1 MLQPFLVLNTLSN
14 KHYFMPK
21 LYFLYC
27 FLFCFTLNAQNFD
40 SDWKTVYKFELDGK
54 IESAQKEV
62 NAIYKKARRKK
73 DNSTVLKCFF
83 YLSKF
88 EQVFDENAQSTIIL
102 NLKNEIKTASKE
114 NKALFYYVYA
124 KILTDYQ
131 NANRYQINKRTFV
144 ENNKNDDFLT
154 WSAADFRTE
163 IQKCYDEL
171 LKNKKELRAISIEDY
186 KDIFEYSSNIDAK
199 NYTLYDFLFE
209 KKLKYYNEFTFWN
222 RNDKSFDFEK
232 TFNLSPNEFV
242 QIKISDIKDKSIV
255 KFVELLQE
263 NEIHL
268 IENNLFDQLDY
279 AFYNR
284 LIIANQK
291 TNTNNR
297 IQLNALEKQTKN
309 IYLKQELQADRAVY
323 LTYKQADS
331 LNINYKQKALIL
343 IDSIFQIKTNAD
355 ALSRA
360 ENLRNEIIKKS
371 LNIQLTKTIYP
382 FEKNR
387 AFVNFKNVDSIK
399 ISYYKFPIALNEAL
413 NKYNNIKKINT
424 DSLVID
430 FVSKNKAYQNYTRI
444 LPKKTDFNYHS
455 TEILLEDVAS
465 GNYLVFMEANNYSK
479 RKDTVSNAFSYEIVK
494 ATQFIVIEDKDETN
508 DLIYLYDRK
517 SGKPI
522 ENASIIG
529 ELGQYK
535 SDKNGKVSIKKSMY
549 NTDYKQNNQITIFKE
564 NDTLIHNYNRSFI
577 YKNNREDDDEF
588 ENYEAKGMVFFDRA
602 IYRPGQK
609 MFYKGILVEK
619 KDDIK
624 SVVPFVTV
632 HVTVY
637 SPENTA
643 LKEFDVQTNE
653 FGSFSGEFVIPK
665 NSLTGRFYMEI
676 EEPNNYEKDNK
687 YYDKNEDEHSFWD
700 YVDFHD
706 NSEYN
711 FQVEEYKRPTFEVT
725 FNEIKENYTI
735 GDNLQIVG
743 NAKALAGN
751 NLTNAKVSYTVTR
764 SYTTKKNEWNT
775 DNNFIN
781 EEIFTDS
788 DGNFVIPISAKLDSI
803 TDDKIDNF
811 RFSINVS
818 VTDSNGETRTAT
830 DEILVNQKTL
840 KLNIVAANIV
850 NAEDPKALQIKSTT
864 YNNFP
869 IDSKGEI
876 KIYRLKYKEFLIQRT
891 FTYPEIQEIDR
902 TLFETLFPH
911 EPYNQSD
918 FETERILIKTI
929 PFDTEISKEVSL
941 DFLKNENLSRYEIV
955 AHSFDF
961 KNNKIEDVS
970 EFRLVSKENPV
981 SNSQLFTYK
990 DISKK
995 EGNYFEIEIQSV
1007 IPDLY
1012 ITHRYYADKEKL
1024 QQVVTQQLVNG
1035 KTIFKIKKEK
1045 EYKNN
1050 INFHFSTFWENQS
1063 HEQRYSISKG
1073 KTESKLNIE
1082 VTSLRNK
1089 IEPGSKENW
1098 SFKILNSKLQAEVL
1112 ASMYDSSLDQFTTK
1126 DWENVYFNLDENY
1139 YNAPQIYLR
1148 KNNSYTYFTN
1158 FYLQKKYFENYKRN
1172 PEMYWFG
1179 FNFNDHKNTRILKD
1193 YLAKISSTISIPK
1206 NTKTIAGIILNNGQ
1220 PLAGATI
1227 CVKDT
1232 QRGFATDFD
1241 GEFTIE
1247 AFKGE
1252 TLIVEYIGMNRKEI
1266 TIESYKNLEIILE
1279 ENDDYLLETIVV
1291 VYNQMQTK
1299 VSSTN
1304 ASTTVNSEILEN
1316 RPNESVLFS
1325 LKVSMPGINLTSS
1338 SGTPGSEKFAGFI
1351 RGSSSING
1359 NSDPLIIIDGVPS
1372 SQDDFRKLTSND
1384 IDSVTVL
1391 KDKEATSIYGNKG
1404 TNGVIVITTKKGLQ
1418 DLAQVKTRT
1427 NFNETA
1433 FFYPNLKTD
1442 KNGTISFEFTSPES
1456 LTQWKLRLFA
1466 HNKNAEVGA
1475 FETKIISQKEVM
1487 VQTNMPRFVREKD
1500 EIKISVKV
1508 VNMTLESKSG
1518 IAMLQ
1523 LFDAATNTI
1532 IDEICANKKNIK
1544 NFICKPKESVPVEWI
1559 IQIPEDLHG
1568 LQYKIV
1574 AKSGNFSDGEENI
1587 LPVLSNKILITESI
1601 PIWVKGETKK
1611 EYEFSNLK
1619 NNTSTTLKSHL
1630 FTLEYTSN
1638 PTWLALQSLPY
1649 LMEYEHE
1656 CAEQTFSRYYA
1667 NYIATQIID
1676 SNPKI
1681 AALFETWKKEGKLI
1695 SKLKMNEELKSIVLT
1710 ETPWLLDA
1718 ENDESKNNRL
1728 ALLMDLNS
1736 MKEAMEIT
1744 LKKLK
1749 EKQKTSGA
1757 FSWFEGGEDNIYI
1770 TQHIIKGLGHLAKLF
1785 PGKDSIY
1792 TSILDK
1798 AIPFLDQNHVDNN
1811 SLKNKKINYYTYSD
1825 LHYLYARSFYQKKHP
1840 VSTKIDSIIA
1850 IQKVEFKKD
1859 WLTYNIYSKALL
1871 ALTMHRFGDKT
1882 FAKKILTNLKE
1893 TAARNEDNGMFWI
1906 ENTNGYYWYQNAI
1919 ETQAILIEAFAEI
1932 ENDDKIVEELKVW
1945 LLKNKQVNKW
1955 PTTKST
1961 TEAVY
1966 ALLLHGSDW
1975 TSIKDNTKFTIGN
1988 EKVFTKKLSEKD
2000 KEAETG
2006 YIKLNWNAEEITQEM
2021 GTIKVENKSKV
2032 PGYGGVHWQYFE
2044 NLENIKTDSTKVL
2057 NISKTLYK
2065 KIKTT
2070 KGNEL
2075 IELNKEQLK
2084 TGDLITI
2091 RLIIKTESDL
2101 EFVHL
2106 KDLRASCFEPV
2117 NVISNYEWKENVSYY
2132 KSTKDVATHFFF
2144 DKINKG
2150 TYVLEYDVRINNSG
2164 VFNDG
2169 VATIQSM
2176 YAPEFS
2182 AHSRNTTITID

>member
-1 MLQPFLVLNTLSN
+1 
-14 KHYFMPK
+14 MPK

-27 FLFCFTLNAQNFD
+27 FLFCVTLNAQNFD

-62 NAIYKKARRKK
+62 GVIYKKARRKK
-73 DNSTVLKCFF
+73 DNYTVLKCFF

-114 NKALFYYVYA
+114 NKSLLYYVYV

-131 NANRYQINKRTFV
+131 NANRYQINKRTSV

-199 NYTLYDFLFE
+199 NYTLYDFLYE

-242 QIKISDIKDKSIV
+242 QIKISDIKDKSIA

-268 IENNLFDQLDY
+268 IENNLYNQLDY

-284 LIIANQK
+284 LKIANQK
-291 TNTNNR
+291 TNTNKR

-309 IYLKQELQADRAVY
+309 IYLKQELKADRAAY

-413 NKYNNIKKINT
+413 NKYNNIMKINT

-465 GNYLVFMEANNYSK
+465 GNYLVFMETNNYSK
-479 RKDTVSNAFSYEIVK
+479 LKDTVSNAFSYEIVK
-494 ATQFIVIEDKDETN
+494 ATQFIVIEDEDETN
-508 DLIYLYDRK
+508 DLLYLYDRK

-564 NDTLIHNYNRSFI
+564 NDTLIHNYNRSYV
-577 YKNNREDDDEF
+577 YKNKGKDDDDEF
-588 ENYEAKGMVFFDRA
+588 ENYEAKAMVFFDRA

-609 MFYKGILVEK
+609 MFYKGVLVEK
-619 KDDIK
+619 KEEIK

-632 HVTVY
+632 HVTIY

-643 LKEFDVQTNE
+643 LKEFDVQTNK
-653 FGSFSGEFVIPK
+653 FGSFSGEFDIPK

-700 YVDFHD
+700 FVDFYD

-735 GDNLQIVG
+735 GDSLQIVG

-751 NLTNAKVSYTVTR
+751 NLTNAKVSYTVSR

-788 DGNFVIPISAKLDSI
+788 DGNFVIPIGAKLDSI
-803 TDDKIDNF
+803 TNDKIDNF

-830 DEILVNQKTL
+830 EEILVNQKTL

-876 KIYRLKYKEFLIQRT
+876 KIYRLKYKEFLKQRT
-891 FTYPEIQEIDR
+891 FIYPEIQEIER
-902 TLFETLFPH
+902 TLFETLFPY

-918 FETERILIKTI
+918 YETERILIKTI

-941 DFLKNENLSRYEIV
+941 DFLKNENPSRYEIL
-955 AHSFDF
+955 AHSFDS

-1012 ITHRYYADKEKL
+1012 ITHRYYADKEDL
-1024 QQVVTQQLVNG
+1024 QQEVTQQLVHG
-1035 KTIFKIKKEK
+1035 KTVFKIKKEK

-1050 INFHFSTFWENQS
+1050 VNFHFSAFWENQS
-1063 HEQRYSISKG
+1063 HEQRYSISKE
-1073 KTESKLNIE
+1073 KTETKLNIE

-1139 YNAPQIYLR
+1139 YNSPQIYIR

-1179 FNFNDHKNTRILKD
+1179 FNFNDANNRRNYNEYYNQISQKVIVPKS
-1193 YLAKISSTISIPK
+1193 AKSIS
-1206 NTKTIAGIILNNGQ
+1206 GIVYDVDGPI
-1220 PLAGATI
+1220 AGATI
-1227 CVKDT
+1227 TIKGT
-1232 QRGFATDFD
+1232 KRGVTTDFD
-1241 GEFTIE
+1241 GNFFID
-1247 AFKGE
+1247 AVKGE
-1252 TLIVEYIGMNRKEI
+1252 TLIASYIGSLKEI
-1266 TIESYKNLEIILE
+1266 IITSSKNYEIELVATNLDE
-1279 ENDDYLLETIVV
+1279 IVV
-1291 VYNQMQTK
+1291 IGYG
-1299 VSSTN
+1299 
-1304 ASTTVNSEILEN
+1304 STTKEAYVGSAITYDGYMARDKDGLNDEEYLYRDGDFKFLRGRVSGVQVID
-1316 RPNESVLFS
+1316 ES
-1325 LKVSMPGINLTSS
+1325 GA
-1338 SGTPGSEKFAGFI
+1338 PGSDATIRI
-1351 RGSSSING
+1351 RGFGSVYG
-1359 NSDPLIIIDGVPS
+1359 NKNPLYVVDGVP
-1372 SQDDFRKLTSND
+1372 FNEEVVD
-1384 IDSVTVL
+1384 INLQNIETITIL
-1391 KDKEATSIYGNKG
+1391 KDKEATSIYGNRG
-1404 TNGVIVITTKKGLQ
+1404 ANGVIIITTKNVLNT
-1418 DLAQVKTRT
+1418 LAQAKTRT

-1442 KNGTISFEFTSPES
+1442 INGKISFEFTSPES

-1500 EIKISVKV
+1500 EIKISAKV
-1508 VNMTLESKSG
+1508 VNMTLESKYG

-1532 IDEICANKKNIK
+1532 IDEICANKNNIK

-1559 IQIPEDLHG
+1559 IQIPEGLQG

-1587 LPVLSNKILITESI
+1587 LPVLSNKILIAESI
-1601 PIWVKGETKK
+1601 PIWVKGATKK

-1676 SNPKI
+1676 NNPKI

-1695 SKLKMNEELKSIVLT
+1695 SKLKMNEELKSIVLA

-1757 FSWFEGGEDNIYI
+1757 FSWFEGGEDNVYI

-1798 AIPFLDQNHVDNN
+1798 AIPFLDKNYINNN
-1811 SLKNKKINYYTYSD
+1811 SLKNKRIDYYTYSD
-1825 LHYLYARSFYQKKHP
+1825 LHYLYTRSFYQKKYP

-1859 WLTYNIYSKALL
+1859 WLTYNLYSKALL
-1871 ALTMHRFGDKT
+1871 ALTMHRFGDKA

-1893 TAARNEDNGMFWI
+1893 TAARNEDNGMYWI

-1932 ENDDKIVEELKVW
+1932 ENDDKITEELKVW

-1955 PTTKST
+1955 STTKST

-1966 ALLLHGSDW
+1966 ALLLQGSDW
-1975 TSIKDNTKFTIGN
+1975 ISIKDNTKFTIGN

-2032 PGYGGVHWQYFE
+2032 PGYGGVYWHYFE

-2057 NISKTLYK
+2057 NINKTVYK
-2065 KIKTT
+2065 KTKTT
-2070 KGNEL
+2070 NGNEL